1 MSDLELRLRDA
12 APELGFPPAPDLED
26 AVAARLDGPPARPRR
41 TVLPVAAVAAF
52 VACAGVLGLSPGARS
67 AALETLDLVPG
78 IEIERTEAL
87 PPPIPL
93 MTFLD
98 GLGER
103 VSLSTADRVSGF
115 GLRLPNDLPEPDHVL
130 LDRGARGSAVTV
142 VYGAE
147 TDAASLVFTQ
157 WHPSTLLFQKLL
169 ASRDTVVTQVDVDG
183 TRGLWIVGDDHE
195 VFYVGMDRG
204 RYRGAPVLVGAAL
217 VWARDGITYRL
228 EGKLTVDEAVALAGS
243 LEPCC

>member
-1 MSDLELRLRDA
+1 MSDLELRLRSA
-12 APELGFPPAPDLED
+12 APELGFPRTPDLED
-26 AVAARLDGPPARPRR
+26 AVAARLGGPPSPPRR
-41 TVLPVAAVAAF
+41 TLLPVAAVAAL

-67 AALETLDLVPG
+67 AALEGLDLVPG
-78 IEIERTEAL
+78 IEITRTEAL
-87 PPPIPL
+87 PSPIPL

-103 VSLSTADRVSGF
+103 VSLFSADRVSGF
-115 GLRLPNDLPEPDHVL
+115 GLRLPGDLPEPELVL
-130 LDRGARGSAVTV
+130 LDRGARGTAVTV

-147 TDAASLVFTQ
+147 SDTASLVVTQ

-169 ASRDTVVTQVDVDG
+169 ASRDTVVTQVAVDG
-183 TRGLWIVGDDHE
+183 TTGLWIVGDDHE
-195 VFYVGMDRG
+195 VFYVGLDRG

-228 EGKLTVDEAVALAGS
+228 EGDLTVEQAIALAGS
-243 LEPCC
+243 FEPCC

>member
-1 MSDLELRLRDA
+1 MSELDQRLQ
-12 APELGFPPAPDLED
+12 GFVFPRTPDLED
-26 AVAARLDGPPARPRR
+26 AVAARLGGRPATPSRR
-41 TVLPVAAVAAF
+41 ALPVAVVVAL
-52 VACAGVLGLSPGARS
+52 VACAGALGLSSQARS
-67 AALETLDLVPG
+67 AALEALDLVPG
-78 IEIERTEAL
+78 VEITRAEAL

-93 MTFLD
+93 LTFLD

-103 VSLSTADRVSGF
+103 ASLDAADRAAGF
-115 GLRLPNDLPEPDHVL
+115 ELRVPRDLPEPDLVL

-147 TDAASLVFTQ
+147 EDAASLVFTQ

-169 ASRDTVVTQVDVDG
+169 DSPDTLVSQVDVDG
-183 TRGLWIVGDDHE
+183 TAGLWIVGDDHE

-204 RYRGAPVLVGAAL
+204 RHRGAPVLVGAAL

-228 EGKLTVDEAVALAGS
+228 EGKLTRAQAIALAGS

>member
-1 MSDLELRLRDA
+1 MRSPLASAGRR
-12 APELGFPPAPDLED
+12 
-26 AVAARLDGPPARPRR
+26 RRQRR
-41 TVLPVAAVAAF
+41 TLLPVAAVAAL

-67 AALETLDLVPG
+67 AALEALDLVPG
-78 IEIERTEAL
+78 VEITRTEAL

-103 VSLSTADRVSGF
+103 VSLSTADRASGF
-115 GLRLPNDLPEPDHVL
+115 ELRLPGDLPAPDLVL
-130 LDRGARGSAVTV
+130 LDRGARGTAVTV

-147 TDAASLVFTQ
+147 SDAASLVLTQ

-183 TRGLWIVGDDHE
+183 TTGLWIVGDDHE

-228 EGKLTVDEAVALAGS
+228 EGDLTVEQAIALAGS

>member
-1 MSDLELRLRDA
+1 MSDLELSLQGA
-12 APELGFPPAPDLED
+12 ARALGFPPTPELED
-26 AVAARLDGPPARPRR
+26 AVAARLGGPPARPRR
-41 TVLPVAAVAAF
+41 TLLPVAAAAAL

-67 AALETLDLVPG
+67 AALEALDQVPG
-78 IEIERTEAL
+78 VEIARTEQL
-87 PPPIPL
+87 PPAVAL

-103 VSLSTADRVSGF
+103 VSLPAAERASGF
-115 GLRLPNDLPEPDHVL
+115 GLRLPDDLPEPDVVL

-147 TDAASLVFTQ
+147 ADAASLVLTQ

-169 ASRDTVVTQVDVDG
+169 ASRDTVVTEVHVDG

-228 EGKLTVDEAVALAGS
+228 EGDLTVEEAIALARS